1 MNARDGIL
9 GRIRASNHRAG
20 PVSVEQ
26 ATRNAERIAAHRPN
40 LIPARAEGDA
50 ATLTTRFVAFA
61 EEVAATVNRVADA
74 DDVPAAV
81 ATFLASHNLPT
92 ELVASPDPALDA
104 YPWAQQ
110 PLLTLQRRAGR
121 PEDVVSITGAVLGIA
136 ETGSLMVRSGAKS
149 PQTLH
154 FMPPNHIAV
163 LRAKDIV
170 GSYEIRVEQA
180 ARAHGGRRRTLPAAH
195 GDAHHRPVAHLGH
208 REDVLCR
215 HARAAQAPH
224 HSRRW
229 ARRLTTTWAEYARG
243 VTPLRG
249 KSAPPAPRNAA
260 RSEPQVAPRARAGA
274 RGRGDPRPPHAGKPQ
289 ARQDAPR
296 GAARPARPYPRL
308 GVRGAV
314 GLRRAARSRTAS
326 ASRWSSPA
334 APACCAK
341 KCRAGWR

>member
-20 PVSVEQ
+20 PVPAEQ

-170 GSYEIRVEQA
+170 GSYETAWNKLRERMA
-180 ARAHGGRRRTLPAAH
+180 ADGETFPPRT
-195 GDAHHRPVAHLGH
+195 
-208 REDVLCR
+208 
-215 HARAAQAPH
+215 
-224 HSRRW
+224 
-229 ARRLTTTWAEYARG
+229 
-243 VTPLRG
+243 VTLITGP
-249 KSAPPAPRNAA
+249 
-260 RSEPQVAPRARAGA
+260 
-274 RGRGDPRPPHAGKPQ
+274 
-289 ARQDAPR
+289 
-296 GAARPARPYPRL
+296 
-308 GVRGAV
+308 
-314 GLRRAARSRTAS
+314 SRTS
-326 ASRWSSPA
+326 DIEKTSYVGMHGPHRLHIILVD
-334 APACCAK
+334 
-341 KCRAGWR
+341 GQDD